1 MKKRT
6 ILFAAAFL
14 LSFAAVGQGAL
25 ERGVGAEGKGLDD
38 LAESYYRQAADT
50 NREAALRLG
59 MLLERRER
67 YLEAGSWLARGDS
80 GAVAMAHIARCHT
93 ELGRWSDAKQAAEK
107 AVELADESDK
117 EVRSSAMASSVV
129 ETTTGL
135 FSSSARRCRKTLKTP
150 TPYSTSERSIAIVET
165 TTWLSAPCARDCSR
179 TVARRSSSIVLVGHS
194 YSKAIRRKLSS
205 ASRV

>member
-1 MKKRT
+1 M
-6 ILFAAAFL
+6 

-117 EVRSSAMASSVV
+117 EVRSSAMASLALTYAAEESYTNALSWAHKAV
-129 ETTTGL
+129 EADPQ
-135 FSSSARRCRKTLKTP
+135 SARALNATGIILFRRGDDNGAIQQFRKALQKDPQNTDAVFNLGTL
-150 TPYSTSERSIAIVET
+150 YCYRGNHDLAIST
-165 TTWLSAPCARDCSR
+165 L
-179 TVARRSSSIVLVGHS
+179 
-194 YSKAIRRKLSS
+194 RKGL
-205 ASRV
+205 